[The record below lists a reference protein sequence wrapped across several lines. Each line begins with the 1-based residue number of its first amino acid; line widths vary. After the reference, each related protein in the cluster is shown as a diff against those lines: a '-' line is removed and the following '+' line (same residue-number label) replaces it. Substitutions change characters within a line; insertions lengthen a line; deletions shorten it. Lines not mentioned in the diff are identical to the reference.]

1 MLLFSFSAGVGPN
14 SKVISTVM
22 HPHPHRKITP
32 PVTVVLSHIK
42 VRPLNFK
49 RFKNKFSFRGRV
61 GGPLLNQALLF
72 QSSPVCGPQLAKW
85 QPLAWCVWL
94 SFDTIF
100 PPVLSIDQEPTAW
113 STNNFLQI
121 SVFLQIIFWYC
132 LIETTFVCANCR
144 SVPRAVREWF
154 DIFSRSKDQW
164 SNEKKNDWTQLS
176 QNIVICQ
183 AYNLSIIRPSL
194 RLRRIIDLLATDLLN
209 LAFIKI
215 IVIYCSESSSKLF
228 SLHSEEEEI
237 LNVCFGITLWSKFLL
252 FLRFSILLHLSHVIF
267 NRTSFTHFLFLV
279 LTKVGRGQL
288 VVAGWRLVTSL
299 TQSVSAV
306 ISLTLRF

>member
-1 MLLFSFSAGVGPN
+1 MKTADRFPEL
-14 SKVISTVM
+14 SKSDLTSSVDQKISDRM
-22 HPHPHRKITP
+22 KI
-32 PVTVVLSHIK
+32 
-42 VRPLNFK
+42 
-49 RFKNKFSFRGRV
+49 
-61 GGPLLNQALLF
+61 
-72 QSSPVCGPQLAKW
+72 
-85 QPLAWCVWL
+85 
-94 SFDTIF
+94 
-100 PPVLSIDQEPTAW
+100 
-113 STNNFLQI
+113 
-121 SVFLQIIFWYC
+121 
-132 LIETTFVCANCR
+132 
-144 SVPRAVREWF
+144 
-154 DIFSRSKDQW
+154 
-164 SNEKKNDWTQLS
+164 KNDWTQLW

-215 IVIYCSESSSKLF
+215 VVIYCSESSSKLF

-267 NRTSFTHFLFLV
+267 NRTPFTHFLFLV

-288 VVAGWRLVTSL
+288 VVVGWRLVTSL